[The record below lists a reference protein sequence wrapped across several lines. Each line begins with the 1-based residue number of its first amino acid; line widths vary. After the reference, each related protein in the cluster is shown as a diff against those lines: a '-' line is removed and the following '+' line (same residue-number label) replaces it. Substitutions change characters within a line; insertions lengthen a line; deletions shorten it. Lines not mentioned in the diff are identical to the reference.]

1 MTKKEND
8 MPERIAKLEAG
19 EIDDLIHAAR
29 KRYSQLHPDS
39 ELIVA
44 SIPKHNMEE
53 RAAFYE
59 WLLRYVRDH
68 EQ

>member
-1 MTKKEND
+1 MTRKGND
-8 MPERIAKLEAG
+8 LPERIAKLEAG
-19 EIDDLIHAAR
+19 EMDDLIHAAR
-29 KRYSQLHPDS
+29 KRYRELHPDS

-53 RAAFYE
+53 RVAFYE

-68 EQ
+68 EL

>member
-8 MPERIAKLEAG
+8 LPERIAKLEAG
-19 EIDDLIHAAR
+19 EMDDLIHAAR

-44 SIPKHNMEE
+44 SIPKYNTEE
-53 RAAFYE
+53 RTAFYD

-68 EQ
+68 EL

>member
-8 MPERIAKLEAG
+8 LPERIAKLEAG
-19 EIDDLIHAAR
+19 EMDDLIHAAR